1 MVVGS
6 PTKLNLIPS
15 GVMPVVYINQGDA
28 GYDKEFLVYNG
39 DSPYNVPAGVS
50 ATIRGKKAD
59 GYGVTEA
66 AALTTGSNLV
76 TVTITEQMVAAAG
89 ENIYELVFVDTNG
102 LRVASINMVWA
113 VKKDALG
120 DSVIS
125 DSDLDYASQ
134 VLDQLQSVQAFKNQL
149 DTNTANIASNTGN
162 ISAERS
168 ARIAAD
174 NTLQAN
180 INTEAAAR
188 QSQDAVLQAQI
199 NQLVAPTGSAP
210 SAAEVENAR
219 IGADGITYDTLGNAI
234 RTQVENL
241 NNAVHELSAKG
252 ETEGSNG
259 IVKFV
264 NVTGNPSVTVE
275 LPYSSSGYST
285 LVGSVGGK
293 NSVDVTETGTVTN
306 NGITYT
312 INADGSITANGTASG
327 TSKCTLATNFRLIP
341 GASYIMNGAPNS
353 GYRVQLTD
361 YPVVNN
367 KGQDTGS
374 GITITGENINY
385 AMNLLVVSGT
395 TLSNAVARPMI
406 RLAAIS
412 DATFE
417 EYKRYGIFQVS
428 LGETIYGG
436 TLNLDTGTGLSKYAA
451 DGTELETPVS
461 ISFAVPQLYYA
472 KGDNYIYLNGDAVP
486 SVQNVA
492 ISAENLMRANGA
504 GLPDMDDAKQ
514 GVYYYTEAQTQI
526 PNANDRIGMLIA
538 TCDGRYITQH
548 FISNTGFL
556 YHRRFTGTAW
566 TNWHIVFHAA
576 YTNMQLGDGFGCLK
590 DIYYNTSGV
599 HVQEYYDWH
608 NNVLKFRFFSNDY
621 PDGRDW
627 VTFSPKEYTT
637 NYSGFLPCKKE
648 LQFDTE
654 YNARMGQGIAVY
666 NNVLFAIYNRT
677 DGKGISVY
685 DMTQTE
691 QDGTLRLITRD
702 LTVEIGHGNALQFG
716 QTLDGD
722 YPHLYISGWDDN
734 KVYEVSY
741 INGVFS
747 QVAVHNLP
755 SGLAYT
761 SVAVNELES
770 TFYIFNCDVYPEVLR
785 SYDFIKWNYATQTII
800 SQRKTEPFM
809 TMQDCEFACGVIL
822 VTGGYGQT
830 SNPSTCYVYDLNG
843 NRIGSVALN
852 SRLSTT
858 EIEGVSYDP
867 ITGELYLS
875 QAYYMYRVRS

>member
-1 MVVGS
+1 MVVG
-6 PTKLNLIPS
+6 PKTKLNLVPS
-15 GVMPVVYINQGDA
+15 GVMPVVYINQDDA
-28 GYDKEFLVYNG
+28 GYEKEFLIYNG
-39 DSPYNVPAGVS
+39 DLPYNVPAGVS
-50 ATIRGKKAD
+50 ATIRGTKAD
-59 GYGVTEA
+59 NYGVTEA
-66 AALTTGSNLV
+66 AAVTTGSNLV

-89 ENIYELVFVDTNG
+89 RNIYELVFVDTNG
-102 LRVASINMVWA
+102 LRVASINMIWE
-113 VKKDALG
+113 VKPDALG
-120 DSVIS
+120 DAVIS

-134 VLDQLQSVQAFKNQL
+134 VMNELQSVQAFKNQL
-149 DTNTANIASNTGN
+149 DTNTANIASNTSN

-180 INTEAAAR
+180 INTEASTR
-188 QSQDAVLQAQI
+188 LSQDNILQAQI
-199 NQLVAPTGSAP
+199 NQIVAPTGTAP
-210 SAAEVENAR
+210 SAAEIENAR

-234 RTQVENL
+234 RTQVTDL

-275 LPYSSSGYST
+275 LPYLSSGYTSLIGST
-285 LVGSVGGK
+285 GGK
-293 NSVDVTETGTVTN
+293 NSVKVTATGTVTDH
-306 NGITYT
+306 GITYT
-312 INADGSITANGTASG
+312 INPDGTVIANGTASG

-341 GASYIMNGAPNS
+341 GASYIMSGAPNS

-374 GITITGENINY
+374 GITFTGENINY
-385 AMNLLVVSGT
+385 ALNLLVVSGT

-406 RLAAIS
+406 RLSAIS
-412 DATFE
+412 DAAFE
-417 EYKRYGIFQVS
+417 EYERYNIFQIT

-436 TLNLDTGTGLSKYAA
+436 TLNLNTGTGLSKYAA
-451 DGTELETPVS
+451 DGTELDTPVP
-461 ISFAVPQLYYA
+461 FTFVPPTLYYA
-472 KGDNYIYLNGDAVP
+472 NGDNYIYLNGDGVP

-504 GLPDMDDAKQ
+504 GLPDMDNAKQ

-526 PNANDRIGMLIA
+526 PNAYDRTGMLIA
-538 TCDGRYITQH
+538 TCDGRYITQF

-556 YHRRFTGTAW
+556 YRRRFTGTAW
-566 TNWHIVFHAA
+566 TDWHIVFHAA

-648 LQFDTE
+648 LRFDTE

-677 DGKGISVY
+677 DGTGISVY

-691 QDGTLRLITRD
+691 QDGSLHLITRD
-702 LTVEIGHGNALQFG
+702 LTLTIGHGNAMQFG
-716 QTLDGD
+716 QILDGD
-722 YPHLYISGWDDN
+722 FPHLFISGWDDN
-734 KVYEVSY
+734 KVYEY
-741 INGVFS
+741 KYYNGTFT
-747 QVAVHNLP
+747 QIAVHNLP
-755 SGLAYT
+755 SNLHYT
-761 SVAVNELES
+761 SVAVNELEK
-770 TFYIFNCDVYPEVLR
+770 TFYIFNCDVYPEVLYN
-785 SYDFIKWNYATQTII
+785 YDFIKWNYDTQTVI

-822 VTGGYGQT
+822 VTGGYGQST
-830 SNPSTCYVYDLNG
+830 NPSTCYVYDLEG

-852 SRLSTT
+852 NRLSTT

-867 ITGELYLS
+867 VNGELYLG
-875 QAYYMYRVRS
+875 QAYYLYRVRG